1 MLLKVNGV
9 TIPQDAIDREKQFHD
24 DSPDPEHA
32 ARCALAIREL
42 LLQRACAVG
51 LASAREALTDAQ
63 CEAAIE
69 TLCARE
75 APTPEPTEEECR
87 RYYDS
92 HRSHYRSGDLVEAA
106 HILFA
111 VTPGAPI
118 EAVRRQAESTLKQA
132 RQAPERFADLAAALS
147 NCPSGAQG
155 GNLGQLQRG
164 ATVPEFESALFEGAQ
179 TGVLTEL
186 VKTRY
191 GFHVVMV
198 ARRIAGRER
207 DFESVYDDVVQTLR
221 RRVQEKAME
230 QYVRILA
237 AEAQVEGVDLGAA
250 TSPLV
255 R

>member
-24 DSPDPEHA
+24 DSPDPERA

-51 LASAREALTDAQ
+51 LANAREALTDAQ

-69 TLCARE
+69 ALCARE

-87 RYYDS
+87 RYYES

-155 GNLGQLQRG
+155 GNLGQVTKGQTT
-164 ATVPEFESALFEGAQ
+164 AEFERALQALAPG
-179 TGVLTEL
+179 EL
-186 VKTRY
+186 CAEPVATRY
-191 GFHVVMV
+191 GFHVIRLE
-198 ARRIAGRER
+198 RRIDGRQVPYEAVAGRIADYLR
-207 DFESVYDDVVQTLR
+207 ESVR
-221 RRVQEKAME
+221 RRADA
-230 QYVRILA
+230 QYIARLA
-237 AEAQVEGVDLGAA
+237 SAAQIEGIELASAEELRVH
-250 TSPLV
+250 
-255 R
+255 